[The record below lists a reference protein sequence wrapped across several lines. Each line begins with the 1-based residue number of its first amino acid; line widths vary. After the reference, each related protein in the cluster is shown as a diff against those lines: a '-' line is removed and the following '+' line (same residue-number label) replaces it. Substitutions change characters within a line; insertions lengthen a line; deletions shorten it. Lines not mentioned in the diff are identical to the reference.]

1 MQRVFV
7 LLYEGAPSS
16 LCVTEGHV
24 REHIA
29 AFAPRDADSIDV
41 WTIYQ
46 DKRLT
51 RDVSQEFAEDI
62 QALRFRDKSNVH
74 SLRHARSL

>member
-1 MQRVFV
+1 MQRVFCV
-7 LLYEGAPSS
+7 MLEGAPSS
-16 LCVTEGHV
+16 LCVTEGQV

-29 AFAPRDADSIDV
+29 AFGPDDADSIDV

-51 RDVSQEFAEDI
+51 KRVTGEFADAI
-62 QALRFRDKSNVH
+62 GKLTDRRVH
-74 SLRHARSL
+74 HLKLARSH